1 MRRDGM
7 QLRWVVLIALL
18 VAGCGATPS
27 PPTSIPEPPS
37 GFPHIIAIM
46 GAEHLAGRLPDH

>member
-1 MRRDGM
+1 M